1 MKDRKYVQLPKYRIS
16 HHFSE
21 AVEKVTQYINDN
33 IDTHKDGEIIVID
46 YYNDIDF
53 FVFTPTTTGNYGFNT
68 ESTLDEDGNSS
79 TTLDVRLAIYDS
91 TGTLMANSS
100 SAYGEAYAGACY
112 LIANKNYF
120 IKFWTGSHQKCTS
133 ILRIQQLY

>member
-1 MKDRKYVQLPKYRIS
+1 MVRYKLLI
-16 HHFSE
+16 
-21 AVEKVTQYINDN
+21 
-33 IDTHKDGEIIVID
+33 GIVPI
-46 YYNDIDF
+46 YH
-53 FVFTPTTTGNYGFNT
+53 
-68 ESTLDEDGNSS
+68 LKSS